1 MTKKLMTKDIKN
13 PDTPVMFKSARTN
26 KNHFSEV
33 GEGPI
38 FGSESVTRC
47 ICKPR
52 LNSGIFTMNKANE
65 ARI

>member
-1 MTKKLMTKDIKN
+1 MTKDIKN